1 MNFSHKKYFHF
12 ITKYFEM
19 FLNFPKEHFERHR
32 YLVVEAIL
40 VPKLQQPLELPEDG
54 VDDLP
59 LPPGLGVVLEV
70 GEEAAH
76 RHQHRLRLAVR
87 AGHRQ
92 RARQAAA
99 GGRGDRLPRHQA
111 RVLEYLTEHLRKNIW
126 NIAKNIS
133 VKIIGDFT
141 FQDVEKDI
149 CT

>member
-40 VPKLQQPLELPEDG
+40 VPKLQQPLELPEDS

-76 RHQHRLRLAVR
+76 RHQHLLGLAVR

-92 RARQAAA
+92 RARQPATR
-99 GGRGDRLPRHQA
+99 GGGERLPRHQA

-126 NIAKNIS
+126 NFRKNIFI
-133 VKIIGDFT
+133 KIIGDFRMPKKI
-141 FQDVEKDI
+141 FVPD
-149 CT
+149 

>member
-1 MNFSHKKYFHF
+1 
-12 ITKYFEM
+12 M

-76 RHQHRLRLAVR
+76 RHQHLLGLAVR

-92 RARQAAA
+92 RARQPATR
-99 GGRGDRLPRHQA
+99 GGGERLPRHQA

-126 NIAKNIS
+126 NIAKNIFI
-133 VKIIGDFT
+133 KIIGDFRMPKKI
-141 FQDVEKDI
+141 FVPD
-149 CT
+149 

>member
-70 GEEAAH
+70 GQEAAH
-76 RHQHRLRLAVR
+76 RHQHRLSLAVR

-92 RARQAAA
+92 GARQAAA
-99 GGRGDRLPRHQA
+99 G
-111 RVLEYLTEHLRKNIW
+111 
-126 NIAKNIS
+126 
-133 VKIIGDFT
+133 
-141 FQDVEKDI
+141 
-149 CT
+149 

>member
-19 FLNFPKEHFERHR
+19 FLNFPKENFERHR

-76 RHQHRLRLAVR
+76 RHQHLLGLAVR

-92 RARQAAA
+92 RARQPATR
-99 GGRGDRLPRHQA
+99 GGGDRLPRHQA

-126 NIAKNIS
+126 NIAKNIFI
-133 VKIIGDFT
+133 KIIGDFRMPKKI
-141 FQDVEKDI
+141 FVPD
-149 CT
+149 

>member
-76 RHQHRLRLAVR
+76 RHQHLLGLAVR

-92 RARQAAA
+92 RARQPATR
-99 GGRGDRLPRHQA
+99 GGGERLPRHQA

-126 NIAKNIS
+126 NIAKNIFI
-133 VKIIGDFT
+133 KIIGDFRMPKKI
-141 FQDVEKDI
+141 FVPD
-149 CT
+149 

>member
-1 MNFSHKKYFHF
+1 MNFSHKKNFHF

-76 RHQHRLRLAVR
+76 RHQHLLGLAVR

-92 RARQAAA
+92 RARQPATR
-99 GGRGDRLPRHQA
+99 GGGDRLPRHQA

-126 NIAKNIS
+126 NFRKNIFI
-133 VKIIGDFT
+133 KIIGDFRMPKKI
-141 FQDVEKDI
+141 FVPD
-149 CT
+149 

>member
-76 RHQHRLRLAVR
+76 RHQHRLGLAVR

-92 RARQAAA
+92 GARQAAA

-133 VKIIGDFT
+133 VKIIGDFRMSKKI
-141 FQDVEKDI
+141 FVPD
-149 CT
+149 

>member
-76 RHQHRLRLAVR
+76 RHQHLLGLAVR

-92 RARQAAA
+92 RARQPATR
-99 GGRGDRLPRHQA
+99 GGGERLPRHQA

-126 NIAKNIS
+126 NFRKNIFI
-133 VKIIGDFT
+133 KIIGDFRMPKKI
-141 FQDVEKDI
+141 FVPD
-149 CT
+149 

>member
-70 GEEAAH
+70 GQEAAH

-92 RARQAAA
+92 RARQVAA

-133 VKIIGDFT
+133 VKIIGDFRMSKKI
-141 FQDVEKDI
+141 FVLD
-149 CT
+149 